1 MLNIVVQC
9 TYFYIQSIFYG
20 YTIILLYA
28 CFNLG
33 CTEQQQLHYL
43 LYTNW
48 NWTSPSLQNVPE
60 SEYQTK
66 NKKSEKTIPKSP
78 EVMAMALGDI

>member
-1 MLNIVVQC
+1 M
-9 TYFYIQSIFYG
+9 
-20 YTIILLYA
+20 
-28 CFNLG
+28 
-33 CTEQQQLHYL
+33 EQQQLHYL
-43 LYTNW
+43 FYTNW
-48 NWTSPSLQNVPE
+48 IWIAPSLQNVPE